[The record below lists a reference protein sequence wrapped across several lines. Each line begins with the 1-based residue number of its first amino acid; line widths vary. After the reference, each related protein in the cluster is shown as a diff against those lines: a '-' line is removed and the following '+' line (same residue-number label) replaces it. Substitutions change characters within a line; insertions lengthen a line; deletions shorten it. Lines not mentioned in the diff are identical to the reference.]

1 MDPRGGL
8 DHARARRA
16 ALRRLAGFG
25 ALIGAAFIAVAVTGS
40 LPSAEEAR
48 DWGEGLGPFAAVAY
62 VPLFVLANFLIT
74 WGILAGAGGLL
85 FGTAV
90 AWPLALAAVTLAALV
105 QMRVARQLAG
115 DQTGRLLP
123 PRTRGLEEF
132 LQRHGAVAVMESRIV
147 PLLPYGA
154 VNYTAGLTR
163 MSFRDMAL
171 GTVIGAAPKVFAYVA
186 LGGSIS
192 NLAAPEAKIAIAVL
206 VVLALVGGL
215 LVRRQI
221 SAAASA

>member
-1 MDPRGGL
+1 M
-8 DHARARRA
+8 ARRA

-25 ALIGAAFIAVAVTGS
+25 LLLGAAFVAVAVTGS

-48 DWGEGLGPFAAVAY
+48 DWGEGLGPFAALAY

-90 AWPLALAAVTLAALV
+90 AWPLALTAVTLAALV
-105 QMRVARQLAG
+105 QMGVSRHLAG
-115 DQTGRLLP
+115 DQSGRLLP
-123 PRTRGLEEF
+123 RRTRALEEF

-163 MSFRDMAL
+163 LSFRDMAL
-171 GTVIGAAPKVFAYVA
+171 GTGVGAAPKVFAYVA